1 MRRTQ
6 SIIFRLTASFA
17 LLFGILIGFGL
28 FGLLRLDDF
37 NKESS
42 AIRDRWLKST
52 RYLGDL
58 NNYTSD
64 FRAMEANF
72 LLSAQTGVLVDQSKE
87 TRELDQAIERSR
99 HNYESVIHDPLGL
112 KLYSEFQQVWRNY
125 RTEAER
131 VFNEGSTKNNA
142 HAIAIYL
149 NSSSR
154 TFAAASDLLEKL
166 NDQNNLHAQ
175 QASNR
180 ATVAIQEA
188 WNYISAAVALSAFTV
203 LVILLYVTRTVA
215 VPLKKLANCMH
226 LLAQGDMDVD
236 VSGAD
241 RPNELGEMARAVT
254 IFRSNAIELKVSQRG
269 LASQATMLEEKLA
282 HERGLNQQQRNFIS
296 MASHE
301 FRTPMT
307 IIDGHAQRLI
317 NSHEPFSHEKVVE
330 RAQKIRIAV
339 KRMSVMIDNI
349 LKSSKFF
356 DEKPNLYM
364 HKSEFDMRALLHEVC
379 KLHREISTNAIIIED
394 LGYNSLRIIGDKNL
408 LFQAFSNLVANSV
421 KYSPGGG
428 TIAVSAHAEEKQ
440 IVICVKDEGIGIAED
455 DIPHLFERYYR
466 GSNVASIVGTG
477 IGLFLVKVVVD
488 LHLGSITVLSQK
500 GSGSLF
506 EVRLPLGET

>member
-6 SIIFRLTASFA
+6 SIGFRLTASFA

-42 AIRDRWLKST
+42 AIRERWLKST

-58 NNYTSD
+58 SNYTSD
-64 FRAMEANF
+64 FRAMEATF
-72 LLSAQTGVLVDQSKE
+72 LLAPQTGDVTAQSGGAK
-87 TRELDQAIERSR
+87 TLDEAITQSQR
-99 HNYESVIHDPLGL
+99 NYESVMHDAFESQ
-112 KLYSEFQQVWRNY
+112 LYMEFQQVWKKY
-125 RTEAER
+125 RSEAER
-131 VFNEGSTKNNA
+131 VFNLSLTKNKA
-142 HAIAIYL
+142 DAIAIYL
-149 NSSSR
+149 TTSNR
-154 TFAAASDLLEKL
+154 TFSAASDLLEKL

-175 QASNR
+175 MASNR

-203 LVILLYVTRTVA
+203 LIILLYVTRTVA
-215 VPLKKLANCMH
+215 FPLKKLANCMQ
-226 LLAQGDMDVD
+226 LLSQGDMDVSI
-236 VSGAD
+236 SGAD
-241 RPNELGEMARAVT
+241 RPNELGEMARAVAV
-254 IFRSNAIELKVSQRG
+254 FRSNAIELKVSQRG

-282 HERGLNQQQRNFIS
+282 HERRLNQQQRNFIT

-317 NSHEPFSHEKVVE
+317 NSQEPVSYEKTAE
-330 RAQKIRIAV
+330 RAKKIRIAV

-349 LKSSKFF
+349 LRSSKFF
-356 DEKPNLYM
+356 DEKPTLYL
-364 HKSEFDMRALLHEVC
+364 HNSEFDMRALLHEVC

-394 LGYNSLRIIGDKNL
+394 LGYHPLKMVGDKNL

-428 TIAVSAHAEEKQ
+428 TIAVSAQMKENQ
-440 IVICVKDEGIGIAED
+440 VTNSVKDDGIGIPEAD
-455 DIPHLFERYYR
+455 MSHLFERYYR

-488 LHLGSITVLSQK
+488 LHLGTINVISQK
-500 GSGSLF
+500 GAGSVF
-506 EVRLPLGET
+506 EVRIPLKET